1 MGTIHDDV
9 ADTCQNYFAKYR
21 RSTHVTPKSFLS
33 FINGFKNIYK
43 QKLTDIENLANR
55 MNVGLEK
62 LIEAGQSVAGL
73 KTELAQK
80 EQELAVAN
88 DKADKVLKEVAKKKE
103 AAEKIKQQVQ
113 KVKDSAQKIVNEIEK
128 DKKIAEEKLEAAKP
142 ALLVCFIFSL

>member
-21 RSTHVTPKSFLS
+21 RSTHVTPKSYLS
-33 FINGFKNIYK
+33 FLNGYKTIYADK
-43 QKLTDIENLANR
+43 HAEIKELASR
-55 MNVGLEK
+55 MNIGLTK
-62 LIEAGQSVAGL
+62 LVEAGESVAEL
-73 KTELAQK
+73 SKELAVK

-113 KVKDSAQKIVNEIEK
+113 VVKDRAQAIVDVIEK
-128 DKKIAEEKLEAAKP
+128 DKAIAEQKLEAAKP
-142 ALLVCFIFSL
+142 ALMVRV